1 MRWQMKERLDRKNIE
16 IVIKE
21 NKMSSQKQSSTGT
34 MGNMCKEYKLLS
46 PEPDSVGQMRHHG
59 IH

>member
-1 MRWQMKERLDRKNIE
+1 MKERLDRKNIE